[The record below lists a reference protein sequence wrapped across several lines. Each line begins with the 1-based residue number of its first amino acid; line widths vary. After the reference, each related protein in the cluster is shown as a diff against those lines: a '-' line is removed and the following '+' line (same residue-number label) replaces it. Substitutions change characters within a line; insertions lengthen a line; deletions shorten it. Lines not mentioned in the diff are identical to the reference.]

1 MNVAV
6 MKILRVFNNN
16 VVLASSEDEPGAEV
30 VLTGRGLGFGASAGD
45 TVDEAKI
52 SRVFRPE
59 DHRDPDHVAALAA
72 DVPLWF
78 VELAGSLTDGLE
90 VPSPTVLALAD
101 HLHMAVRRQ
110 ELAPPHLSSTTV
122 QGSHPLSAEVSHL
135 YPEEFATA
143 RMMLARVN
151 LRLAE
156 KGTSALPDSE
166 AVSMALHLVNAGFYT
181 GDLRATYEMTG
192 MFSQLFDVV
201 DSAYGVTV
209 DRQSVNAARFITHM
223 RYLFV
228 RVNDGEQLNEGFS
241 ALRESLAQSH
251 PEAVTCGDRLASVLE
266 LRLGTELSS
275 DERSY
280 LALHVT
286 RLASQ
291 VL

>member
-30 VLTGRGLGFGASAGD
+30 VLTGRGLGFGTSAGD
-45 TVDEAKI
+45 TVDEAKV

-59 DHRDPDHVAALAA
+59 HHRDPDHVAALAA
-72 DVPLWF
+72 EVPLWF
-78 VELAGSLTDGLE
+78 VELAGSLTDGMG

-110 ELAPPHLSSTTV
+110 ELSDDDPAQTR
-122 QGSHPLSAEVSHL
+122 HPLQAEVSHL

-143 RMMLARVN
+143 RTMLARVN

-156 KGTSALPDSE
+156 KGTPHLPDSE
-166 AVSMALHLVNAGFYT
+166 AVAIALHLVNAGFHT

-192 MFSQLFDVV
+192 MFTQLFDVV
-201 DSAYGVTV
+201 DSAYGIAV

-228 RVNDGEQLNEGFS
+228 RVNEGTQLDEGFS
-241 ALRESLAQSH
+241 ALRESLAQTH

-266 LRLGTELSS
+266 LRLGTELSG

-291 VL
+291 S

>member
-1 MNVAV
+1 

-16 VVLASSEDEPGAEV
+16 VVLAAHDGDGDEV

-45 TVDEAKI
+45 TVDEAKV

-72 DVPLWF
+72 EVPLWF
-78 VELAGSLTDGLE
+78 VELAGSLTDGLD

-110 ELAPPHLSSTTV
+110 ELASPHPGDA
-122 QGSHPLSAEVSHL
+122 QHPLSAEVSHL

-143 RMMLARVN
+143 RTMLARVN
-151 LRLAE
+151 MALAE
-156 KGTSALPDSE
+156 KGTAALPDSE
-166 AVSMALHLVNAGFYT
+166 AVAIALHLVNAGFHS

-201 DSAYGVTV
+201 DSAYGITV

-228 RVNDGEQLNEGFS
+228 RVNDGKQLDEGFS
-241 ALRESLAQSH
+241 ALHESLALSH
-251 PEAVTCGDRLASVLE
+251 PEAVTCADRLASVLE
-266 LRLGTELSS
+266 LRLGTELSG

-291 VL
+291 V